1 MPPESDRRAAPVV
14 IVGERSNLSRALRA
28 SRPSARVVSGTDV
41 LAGRDVLAGSAPVR
55 LVVNAFQ
62 PAVSLRDLGD
72 PVEYVERAIG
82 VTARVLAA
90 LDRVEVERLI
100 YTSSASVY
108 GDNILCTESDPV
120 RPSDLH
126 ASLKLAN
133 EHLVRS
139 VCTARGV
146 RFTIARVFNMYGG
159 DDRFSVVSKVIAAA
173 RDGTVLA
180 VTNGGNAI
188 RDFVHI
194 DDVVGAYGA
203 MLDGDSPE
211 TLNVASGRGVS
222 IAGMLDTLRRAGVAV
237 RTTDV
242 RRNEIRVSTA
252 NVDALA
258 ALVDVGSFRRVEDY
272 VLERVG
278 A

>member
-1 MPPESDRRAAPVV
+1 MSTRTDRGGAPVV
-14 IVGERSNLSRALRA
+14 IVGERSNLSRALHA
-28 SRPSARVVSGTDV
+28 ARPSARLVSGTHV
-41 LAGRDVLAGSAPVR
+41 LSGGAVASADGPVR
-55 LVVNAFQ
+55 LVLNAFQ
-62 PAVSLRDLGD
+62 PAVALRDIGD
-72 PVEYVERAIG
+72 PAAYVERAIG
-82 VTARVLAA
+82 VTARVLGA
-90 LDRVEVERLI
+90 LTDLDVERLI

-108 GDNILCTESDPV
+108 GDNILCSESDPA
-120 RPSDLH
+120 RPLDLH

-133 EHLVRS
+133 EHLVRT
-139 VCTARGV
+139 VCTTRGV

-173 RDGTVLA
+173 RDGGVLA
-180 VTNGGNAI
+180 LTNGGNAI

-194 DDVVGAYGA
+194 DDVVRSYEA
-203 MLDGDSPE
+203 MLDGDPPE
-211 TLNVASGRGVS
+211 ALNVASGRGVS
-222 IAGMLDTLRRAGVAV
+222 IAGMLDTLRRAGVPV

-242 RRNEIRVSTA
+242 RRTEIRVSTA

-258 ALVDVGSFRRVEDY
+258 ALVDVAAFRRVEDY